1 MSLENNWFDVY
12 FKINIARNMES
23 IIKNCFVDL
32 EPYFQIGRE
41 TSFKVEDIT
50 EQQLRMMILDKVYGY
65 EICET

>member
-12 FKINIARNMES
+12 FKLNNVS
-23 IIKNCFVDL
+23 IIDNKFKNYFVDL

-50 EQQLRMMILDKVYGY
+50 EQQLRMMILDKVYEY
-65 EICET
+65 EIC

>member
-23 IIKNCFVDL
+23 IIKNYFVDL
-32 EPYFQIGRE
+32 EPYFHISRE
-41 TSFKVEDIT
+41 TSFKVSDIT
-50 EQQLRMMILDKVYGY
+50 EQQLKEVLLDKVYEY